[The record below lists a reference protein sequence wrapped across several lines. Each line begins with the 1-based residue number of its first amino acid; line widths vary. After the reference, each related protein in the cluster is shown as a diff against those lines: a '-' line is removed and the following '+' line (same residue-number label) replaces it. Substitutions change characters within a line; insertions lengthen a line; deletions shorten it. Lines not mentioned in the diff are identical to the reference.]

1 MKQVNTLFRSLQSF
15 ICRKEISEILE
26 MVDYRNPARK
36 FTVQEL
42 LKYWIASSIEKWSG
56 FRDSEDKMKSHTD
69 LVAVDYSTL
78 SKKASEVPYSFFKE
92 LFHLFLGK
100 CNRSTLRKLD
110 LPILATD
117 STTMTVGV
125 GRLPWAYYRDEKAGV
140 KLHVSFDVTSL
151 LPKQVE
157 ESVALQHDSEVASQL
172 LTGSTAIFICDRG
185 YSKYERMDSLQEENH
200 FFVIRLKKNTVI
212 SRNTI
217 PSFYRFPFKYRRRCN
232 GLCRNGFCEDE
243 EPLSNCEFCRFRRE
257 HHSRS
262 Y

>member
-1 MKQVNTLFRSLQSF
+1 
-15 ICRKEISEILE
+15 
-26 MVDYRNPARK
+26 
-36 FTVQEL
+36 
-42 LKYWIASSIEKWSG
+42 
-56 FRDSEDKMKSHTD
+56 MKSHTD

>member
-1 MKQVNTLFRSLQSF
+1 
-15 ICRKEISEILE
+15 
-26 MVDYRNPARK
+26 MVDYRDPARK

-117 STTMTVGV
+117 STTMTVGA
-125 GRLPWAYYRDEKAGV
+125 GRLP
-140 KLHVSFDVTSL
+140 SL
-151 LPKQVE
+151 MTNPW
-157 ESVALQHDSEVASQL
+157 L
-172 LTGSTAIFICDRG
+172 L
-185 YSKYERMDSLQEENH
+185 L
-200 FFVIRLKKNTVI
+200 
-212 SRNTI
+212 
-217 PSFYRFPFKYRRRCN
+217 
-232 GLCRNGFCEDE
+232 
-243 EPLSNCEFCRFRRE
+243 
-257 HHSRS
+257 
-262 Y
+262 